1 MDESRVWNMNKTWKK
16 YSSALDKS
24 RISISEGYLFH
35 ENRTKSKFNING
47 DSFDFTKLS
56 KRKKTVKIVNYL
68 KKFHDSKLNGKG
80 YSYFFSFY
88 PFSYATVIFVRNN
101 IFIVYPDRTQRIFV
115 PKYYHNRRRTNFL
128 KNLKFVGEKPEI
140 NENYFSENEILSRKL
155 YEYVQSNNNTFNL
168 TGEELDF
175 YLPDKWYR
183 SIGIQLVGF
192 HLKLKKHQQN

>member
-101 IFIVYPDRTQRIFV
+101 IFVYTDRTQ
-115 PKYYHNRRRTNFL
+115 NFCA
-128 KNLKFVGEKPEI
+128 K
-140 NENYFSENEILSRKL
+140 ILS
-155 YEYVQSNNNTFNL
+155 Q
-168 TGEELDF
+168 
-175 YLPDKWYR
+175 
-183 SIGIQLVGF
+183 
-192 HLKLKKHQQN
+192 